1 MKACHKCRKELTVG
15 PRIGRKDECPH
26 CHADLACCL
35 NCKFYDRSA
44 PKQCREPMA
53 ELVREKDKANYC
65 DYFLFKE
72 TTATDL
78 PMKGGE
84 TSSRKALDDL
94 FKK

>member
-1 MKACHKCRKELTVG
+1 MKACHKCRKEVAVG
-15 PRIGRKDECPH
+15 REVGRKDECPH
-26 CHADLACCL
+26 CHADLYCCL

-65 DYFLFKE
+65 DFFQLKE
-72 TTATDL
+72 TTTGAPVKDR
-78 PMKGGE
+78 E

>member
-1 MKACHKCRKELTVG
+1 MKACHKCRKELSIG
-15 PRIGRKDECPH
+15 PRVGRKDECSH
-26 CHADLACCL
+26 CHADLHCCL

-65 DYFLFKE
+65 DFFQFKE
-72 TTATDL
+72 TATGAPVKD
-78 PMKGGE
+78 GE

>member
-1 MKACHKCRKELTVG
+1 MKACHKCRKELSIG
-15 PRIGRKDECPH
+15 PRVGRKDECPH

-44 PKQCREPMA
+44 SKQCREPMA

-65 DYFLFKE
+65 DFFQFKE
-72 TTATDL
+72 TATGAPVKD
-78 PMKGGE
+78 GE